1 MKSATITEVPRP
13 GHEVVSMTV
22 DQLNGADQSVTGTN
36 TVSGVLASGSPI
48 QSALVTF
55 TNRVVLTGCTPG
67 YWKQTQHFDSWVGYT
82 PAQTAGSV
90 FSLGGFS
97 SLASKTLAQTL
108 DGSRN
113 STLTGAA
120 TILLRAAVA
129 ALLNSTSPDVDY
141 PRTTAEIIADVNAA
155 LASNDRATILAL
167 ATALDADNN
176 LTCLLD

>member
-1 MKSATITEVPRP
+1 VPRP
-13 GHEVVSMTV
+13 GHEVVSITV

-36 TVSGVLASGSPI
+36 TVSGVLASGTPI

-67 YWKQTQHFDSWVGYT
+67 YWKQTQHFDSWVGYAPT
-82 PAQTAGSV
+82 DVVGTV
-90 FSLGGFS
+90 FALGAYP
-97 SLASKTLAQTL
+97 SLAGKTLAQTL
-108 DGSRN
+108 DGSGG

-120 TILLRAAVA
+120 SILLRAAVA